1 MRWRVAAL
9 IALFGVAVTPG
20 VTDAVQPRAA
30 STSMVHVSVRPGTGS
45 PATHFVISFTAV
57 QATGAV
63 GGGNIYRV
71 TASTSGR
78 GRCVSSTSAVA
89 PPTLTGAT
97 VRVTLA
103 PTARRHWCVGRFG
116 GQVWSVLHPPC
127 PLGKACPAI
136 VPLPRMVGT
145 FSFRVRRG

>member
-9 IALFGVAVTPG
+9 IALFGVAVIPG
-20 VTDAVQPRAA
+20 VSDAAQPHAA
-30 STSMVHVSVRPGTGS
+30 TMVRVSVRPGSGS
-45 PATHFVISFTAV
+45 PSTHFVISFTAV

-63 GGGNIYRV
+63 GGGNIYRI

-78 GRCVSSTSAVA
+78 GGCLSSTSAVA
-89 PPTLTGAT
+89 PATRTGAT

-103 PTARRHWCVGRFG
+103 PTARRHWCAGTFR

-127 PLGKACPAI
+127 PAGQACPEI

-145 FSFRVRRG
+145 FSFRVRRV

>member
-1 MRWRVAAL
+1 M
-9 IALFGVAVTPG
+9 IALFGVMMIPAVS
-20 VTDAVQPRAA
+20 DAVQPRVA
-30 STSMVHVSVRPGTGS
+30 SMVRVSVRPPSGS
-45 PATHFVISFTAV
+45 PATHFLVGFTAV
-57 QATGAV
+57 QATGAI
-63 GGGNIYRV
+63 GGGNIYRI
-71 TASTSGR
+71 TANTSAR

-89 PPTLTGAT
+89 PPTLTGDT

-103 PTARRHWCVGRFG
+103 PPARRHWCAGTFG

-127 PLGKACPAI
+127 PLGKACPEI

>member
-9 IALFGVAVTPG
+9 IALFGIAVIPG
-20 VTDAVQPRAA
+20 VSDAAGAHAA
-30 STSMVHVSVRPGTGS
+30 TPVRVSGSGS
-45 PATHFVISFTAV
+45 PATHFAISFTAV

-63 GGGNIYRV
+63 GGGNIYRI

-78 GRCVSSTSAVA
+78 GSCESSTSAVA
-89 PPTLTGAT
+89 PPTRTGAT

-103 PTARRHWCVGRFG
+103 PAARRHWCAGTFR
-116 GQVWSVLHPPC
+116 GQVWSVLYPPC
-127 PLGKACPAI
+127 PEGEACPAI
-136 VPLPRMVGT
+136 VPLPRMVGR